1 MSSLIGYGATQL
13 LVERLMLSSD
23 RFDTQVCE
31 KCGMLAYKGWCKG
44 CGDGESIS
52 SITLPYAAKLM
63 MQEVSARLGC
73 RADEGNVWADE
84 QLMAMNIMPKLC
96 LEDTV

>member
-1 MSSLIGYGATQL
+1 
-13 LVERLMLSSD
+13 MLSSD

-52 SITLPYAAKLM
+52 SITIPYAAKLM
-63 MQEVSARLGC
+63 MQEV
-73 RADEGNVWADE
+73 RAGVIILCMYADV

>member
-1 MSSLIGYGATQL
+1 
-13 LVERLMLSSD
+13 MLSSD

-52 SITLPYAAKLM
+52 SITIPYAAKLM
-63 MQEVSARLGC
+63 MQEVSS
-73 RADEGNVWADE
+73 ADGRPCIDADV